1 MTINNINDLASHFGT
16 TPEHLEHALYRCT
29 DCGAWINWTCSKV
42 NIGSI
47 VEGSE
52 AEFSRSFSFPFDSRD
67 VDLWLDELE
76 GLTTAAWNEANADD
90 PFDIV
95 MNMTD
100 PGMNLTLEQAEKLV
114 SQAEANG
121 WSLPIG
127 FDAEMFLDIY
137 HDLEQEEEEE
147 E

>member
-1 MTINNINDLASHFGT
+1 MTINNIKDLASHFGT
-16 TPEHLEHALYRCT
+16 TPEHLEHALYKGT

-47 VEGSE
+47 VEGSD

-90 PFDIV
+90 PYDIV

-100 PGMNLTLEQAEKLV
+100 PGLELTHDQAKELI

-121 WSLPIG
+121 WTLPIG
-127 FDAEMFLDIY
+127 FDADMFLEIY
-137 HDLEQEEEEE
+137 NDCEPEEEDE
-147 E
+147 

>member
-1 MTINNINDLASHFGT
+1 MKIKNIHDLAEHFGT
-16 TPEHLEHALYRCT
+16 TPEHLEHAIYKGT

-47 VEGSE
+47 VEGSD
-52 AEFSRSFSFPFDSRD
+52 AEFSRSFEFPFDSSA
-67 VDLWLDELE
+67 VDNWLDILE

-95 MNMTD
+95 MNMTN
-100 PGMNLTLEQAEKLV
+100 PGLDLTLEQAEELV

-137 HDLEQEEEEE
+137 NDLEPEEEDEE
-147 E
+147 